1 MITIFDIPI
10 RVKVK
15 KDGDIID
22 GYIISIDEN
31 GFLVCDEEGNILGV
45 FKKEDVEGWCTIKPL
60 WHQGN
65 DKWFTT
71 HSNW

>member
-1 MITIFDIPI
+1 VITIFDIPI

-45 FKKEDVEGWCTIKPL
+45 FKKEDVEG
-60 WHQGN
+60 
-65 DKWFTT
+65 
-71 HSNW
+71 